1 MDVLRKITRAIF
13 GALQDPEK
21 LPGALILCGVLEAAA
36 ALSLIFFRVPWGVF
50 HHNGESLVYVY
61 YGVLIAVVVFGLAEV
76 AAGFWVSGDLSGRRV
91 IGKIIMGLSI
101 LPLIVVAS
109 LGGFSS
115 AAPK

>member
-1 MDVLRKITRAIF
+1 MDVLGKITRAIS

-36 ALSLIFFRVPWGVF
+36 ALSLIFFRVPRGVF
-50 HHNGESLVYVY
+50 HYNGESLVYVY

-76 AAGFWVSGDLSGRRV
+76 AAGFWVSGDPISRRA

-115 AAPK
+115 AAPN

>member
-1 MDVLRKITRAIF
+1 MDVLGKIARAISD
-13 GALQDPEK
+13 ALQDPGK

-36 ALSLIFFRVPWGVF
+36 ALSLIFFRVPGGVF
-50 HHNGESLVYVY
+50 LHHGESY
-61 YGVLIAVVVFGLAEV
+61 YEAAV
-76 AAGFWVSGDLSGRRV
+76 GFWVSADPSGRRA

-101 LPLIVVAS
+101 PPLIVVAS